1 MAPSA
6 GSKEVVLMC
15 TGLEEKKQNE
25 LYLMA
30 KGMEKTQML
39 RDKVAA
45 GMYDVRTSHLVVGP
59 SFGRTDKLLCA
70 LAAGIPIVHE
80 DYVKKSHKQGVW
92 LKEVGSYD
100 VGRQTEQPGN
110 RFVIP
115 IQPLIFFPLLIKG
128 CSSLHWQRGKQKR
141 RKEVCSRDGLW
152 WCF

>member
-100 VGRQTEQPGN
+100 VGRQTEQAGN
-110 RFVIP
+110 RLFIP
-115 IQPLIFFPLLIKG
+115 PLATRQAKKEG
-128 CSSLHWQRGKQKR
+128 R
-141 RKEVCSRDGLW
+141 RSVPGMDCGGASRRCKAEGGLQTYA
-152 WCF
+152 

>member
-6 GSKEVVLMC
+6 GTKEVVLMC

-30 KGMEKTQML
+30 KEMEKSLML

-45 GMYDVRTSHLVVGP
+45 GMYDVRTSHLVIGP

-70 LAAGIPIVHE
+70 LAAGIPIVHA
-80 DYVKKSHKQGVW
+80 DYIKNSHKKGFW

-100 VGRQTEQPGN
+100 VGRQTEQAGEAGN
-110 RFVIP
+110 RVVIP
-115 IQPLIFFPLLIKG
+115 IRPSLIY
-128 CSSLHWQRGKQKR
+128 
-141 RKEVCSRDGLW
+141 
-152 WCF
+152 

>member
-1 MAPSA
+1 
-6 GSKEVVLMC
+6 MC

-59 SFGRTDKLLCA
+59 SFGKTDKLLCA
-70 LAAGIPIVHE
+70 LAAGIPIVHAE
-80 DYVKKSHKQGVW
+80 YVKKSHKKGGW

-100 VGRQTEQPGN
+100 VGRETEQWLN
-110 RFVIP
+110 R
-115 IQPLIFFPLLIKG
+115 L
-128 CSSLHWQRGKQKR
+128 
-141 RKEVCSRDGLW
+141 
-152 WCF
+152 

>member
-1 MAPSA
+1 
-6 GSKEVVLMC
+6 MC

-80 DYVKKSHKQGVW
+80 DYIKKSHKQGVW

-100 VGRQTEQPGN
+100 VGRQTEQASN
-110 RFVIP
+110 RLVTP
-115 IQPLIFFPLLIKG
+115 IQPLFIPLLVG
-128 CSSLHWQRGKQKR
+128 CSSLHWQPGRQKR
-141 RKEVCSRDGLW
+141 RKEECSRDGLW
-152 WCF
+152 